1 MVMATNQSLLRRQHC
16 VYALHYHLV
25 IVTKYRKKCLTD
37 AMLEMIELLA
47 RKRALGWDGELI
59 EMNGEADHVHFLL
72 SLPPHRPVSDFANML
87 KTNTS
92 RLLRRDFHA
101 QLSKAYSAPVL
112 WSRSYCVISVGG
124 APLDVLRR
132 YIEQQARPD

>member
-1 MVMATNQSLLRRQHC
+1 MYALAKRLLLHRPALRTALRR
-16 VYALHYHLV
+16 L
-25 IVTKYRKKCLTD
+25 
-37 AMLEMIELLA
+37 
-47 RKRALGWDGELI
+47 KRSGWCFYEQPTS
-59 EMNGEADHVHFLL
+59 F
-72 SLPPHRPVSDFANML
+72 SDFANML

-92 RLLRRDFHA
+92 RLLRRDFNA

>member
-1 MVMATNQSLLRRQHC
+1 MQVLKQRQHC
-16 VYALHYHLV
+16 VYALNYHLV
-25 IVTKYRKKCLTD
+25 IVTKYRKKCLTN
-37 AMLEMIELLA
+37 AMLEMIEALA
-47 RKRALGWDGELI
+47 KERALGWDGELI

-92 RLLRRDFHA
+92 RLLRRDFKVH
-101 QLSKAYSAPVL
+101 LEKAYPDPVL

-132 YIEQQARPD
+132 YIEQQERPD